1 MNHSKKLSYTCK
13 IFSVWEEDL
22 LLPNGRTVSQIWIE
36 HQPTVAVA
44 AVNHN
49 QELLLIRQFRKATG
63 KDLLEIPAG
72 TMNKGEESPSACAI
86 RELAEETGFR
96 AGRLSPLFAGYLV
109 PGYCN
114 EFMYF
119 FLAQDLFYE
128 PLPPDE
134 DERIEVIPTRFD
146 EARALLENG
155 TIIDAK
161 TALGIILADNYL
173 NDKTNFSKTS
183 L

>member
-13 IFSVWEEDL
+13 IFSVWEEDA
-22 LLPNGRTVSQIWIE
+22 LLPNGKTVSQIWIE

-44 AVNHN
+44 AVNHH

-72 TMNKGEESPSACAI
+72 TMNKGEKSPVACAM

-96 AGRLSPLFAGYLV
+96 AGKLSPLFSGYLV

-114 EFMYF
+114 EFMHF
-119 FLAQDLFYE
+119 FLAQDLAYE

-134 DERIEVIPTRFD
+134 DEHIEVIPTKFG
-146 EARALLENG
+146 EARAMLQNG

-173 NDKTNFSKTS
+173 NNKTGGS
-183 L
+183 